1 MTRAF
6 AHTTFVVVAGIS
18 LSACSAFGPGGP
30 ASTDEIPLEVEERP
44 GYPAYETFDPTGYDV
59 DPVVA
64 TEIVHDVPARVME
77 GRVVVPDQA
86 GTPAPAEPQARQV
99 DGYRVQV
106 FTSSNRD
113 TAERVRGEAVGWWEG
128 AQSSPGA
135 PSSMEVIVGYQQP
148 YYRVRMGAF
157 ATRAE
162 ADEALILVRQR
173 YPEAF
178 LVPDLVTVIQ

>member
-1 MTRAF
+1 MRTIFHAVL
-6 AHTTFVVVAGIS
+6 FVAAGLS

-30 ASTDEIPLEVEERP
+30 APVEEETPLEVDPVP
-44 GYPAYETFDPTGYDV
+44 GYPVYETFDASGYDV
-59 DPVVA
+59 DPVVQ
-64 TEIVHDVPARVME
+64 TEIVHDVSARVME

-86 GTPAPAEPQARQV
+86 GPPTPTEPQARQV
-99 DGYRVQV
+99 EGFRVQV

-113 TAERVRGEAVGWWEG
+113 TAERVRSEAVRWWEG

-135 PSSMEVIVGYQQP
+135 PATMEVIVGYQQP

-157 ATRAE
+157 ATRAQ
-162 ADEALILVRQR
+162 ADEALILVRSR